1 MSDPLALTPEAM
13 RALGY
18 QAVDLLVDRLADPT
32 IPVLRRATRA
42 EMAARLEGPPPAAAQ
57 PFDAVLAR
65 LSEDVLPFMN
75 RADHPRFFAF
85 IPSCQTFPGAVGDFV
100 ASALNVYVGS
110 WMESAGPSQVEL
122 TVLDWFKQWLGYPP
136 AAAGILLSGGSAAN
150 MTALACAREA
160 LLGPM
165 PDRVV
170 AYVSDQAHSS
180 LARAARL
187 LGFRPDQLRVVPVG
201 DDLRLGAQ
209 RLEHAIAADVAA
221 GRLPLFA
228 SVSAGATN
236 TGAIDPLDELAEV
249 CRRHGVWLHVDAAYG
264 GFAVLADR
272 GRAALRGIEAAD
284 SIALDPHKWLYQPM
298 ECGALLVRDGRL
310 LRRAFEI
317 VPDYLK
323 DAAAEDGEV
332 NFSDLGLQLTRGWR
346 ALKVWLSIQ
355 TLGLDAFRAAVDHC
369 FDLATL
375 AEARVRESDEL
386 ELMAPASLGI
396 VCFRRRF
403 AGVDDEDDLA
413 DLNAALVAQ
422 LEATGEALV
431 SSTRLHGR
439 YAIRLCVLNHTS
451 RAEDVEWVLDWF
463 AAAARP
469 ALPAQR
475 TTPPRPAR
483 DGTIADAAGA
493 RLRPFDPATILGLP
507 LFDDLTAEQ
516 ASRIA
521 AHAHELTAEPGEAV
535 VERDQL
541 ERDFYVIVT
550 GAAEVRIGGDHVRDL
565 GAGDFFG
572 ELAALDW
579 GAGYGYARSATVTAS
594 EPLRLLVLP
603 PRALHDLMRTTPTV
617 ARRVQAAARERLRR
631 T

>member
-1 MSDPLALTPEAM
+1 MTDPLALTPEAM

-18 QAVDLLVDRLADPT
+18 QAVDLLVERLADPS

-42 EMAARLEGPPPAAAQ
+42 EMTARLEEPPPSAAQ

-85 IPSCQTFPGAVGDFV
+85 IPSCQTFPGAIGDFV

-122 TVLDWFKQWLGYPP
+122 TVLDWFKDWLGYPR

-165 PDRVV
+165 SDRVV

-201 DDLRLGAQ
+201 EDMRLGAE
-209 RLEHAIAADVAA
+209 RLERAIAADVRA
-221 GRLPLFA
+221 GRSPLFA

-236 TGAIDPLDELAEV
+236 TGAVDPLDELAAV

-272 GRAALRGIEAAD
+272 GREALRGIEAAD

-317 VPDYLK
+317 VPDYLR
-323 DAAAEDGEV
+323 DAAVEDGEV

-346 ALKVWLSIQ
+346 ALKVWMSIQ
-355 TLGLDAFRAAVDHC
+355 TLGLDAFRTAVERC
-369 FDLATL
+369 LDLAAL
-375 AEARVRESDEL
+375 AEAHVRASDDL
-386 ELMAPASLGI
+386 ELMSPASLGI

-403 AGVDDEDDLA
+403 EGVDDEDDLA
-413 DLNAALVAQ
+413 ELNAALVAQ

-431 SSTRLHGR
+431 SSTRLHGH

-469 ALPAQR
+469 ELSARPTAPA
-475 TTPPRPAR
+475 RPAR
-483 DGTIADAAGA
+483 DGTIADAAVA

-516 ASRIA
+516 ASRVA
-521 AHAHELTAEPGEAV
+521 ASARERTAAAGEAV

-550 GAAEVRIGGDHVRDL
+550 GAAEVRIGGDHIRDL

-603 PRALHDLMRTTPTV
+603 PRELHDLMRTTPTV

>member
-1 MSDPLALTPEAM
+1 M
-13 RALGY
+13 
-18 QAVDLLVDRLADPT
+18 
-32 IPVLRRATRA
+32 
-42 EMAARLEGPPPAAAQ
+42 
-57 PFDAVLAR
+57 
-65 LSEDVLPFMN
+65 
-75 RADHPRFFAF
+75 
-85 IPSCQTFPGAVGDFV
+85 
-100 ASALNVYVGS
+100 YVGS

-122 TVLDWFKQWLGYPP
+122 TVLDWFKDWLGYPR

-165 PDRVV
+165 SDRVV

-201 DDLRLGAQ
+201 DDLRLGAE
-209 RLEHAIAADVAA
+209 RLERAIAADVRA
-221 GRLPLFA
+221 GRMPLFA

-236 TGAIDPLDELAEV
+236 TGAVDPLDELADV

-272 GRAALRGIEAAD
+272 GREALRGIEAAD

-317 VPDYLK
+317 VPDYLR
-323 DAAAEDGEV
+323 DAAVEDGEV

-346 ALKVWLSIQ
+346 ALKVWMSIQ
-355 TLGLDAFRAAVDHC
+355 TLGLDAFRAAVDRC
-369 FDLATL
+369 LDLAAL
-375 AEARVRESDEL
+375 AEARVRASDEL
-386 ELMAPASLGI
+386 ELMSPASLGI

-403 AGVDDEDDLA
+403 DGVDDEDELA
-413 DLNAALVAQ
+413 ELNAALVAR

-469 ALPAQR
+469 ALPAR
-475 TTPPRPAR
+475 PTAPARPAR
-483 DGTIADAAGA
+483 DGTIADARGRAPAAVRPGDDPRPAAVRRPHGRAGRRASPPA
-493 RLRPFDPATILGLP
+493 RASGRPRRARPSSSATSSSATSTSSSPAPPRCGSAAITSATSAPATSS
-507 LFDDLTAEQ
+507 
-516 ASRIA
+516 ASLR
-521 AHAHELTAEPGEAV
+521 
-535 VERDQL
+535 RS
-541 ERDFYVIVT
+541 T
-550 GAAEVRIGGDHVRDL
+550 GAP
-565 GAGDFFG
+565 
-572 ELAALDW
+572 
-579 GAGYGYARSATVTAS
+579 ATAT
-594 EPLRLLVLP
+594 R
-603 PRALHDLMRTTPTV
+603 
-617 ARRVQAAARERLRR
+617 ARRPSPPPSPSASSSSRR
-631 T
+631 ASCTT